1 MAFEPYL
8 AGAHPRGYEGIAEEG
23 REFDARPGGHFAF
36 LLARLLGRVV
46 VRQTAVW

>member
-8 AGAHPRGYEGIAEEG
+8 AAAHPRGYEGMAEEG
-23 REFDARPGGHFAF
+23 REFDARPSGHFAL

-46 VRQTAVW
+46 VRQNAVW